1 MQIILLKKIKKTKKK
16 KRNNFFS
23 LNFFKK
29 VFLLRKIISAF
40 KRCENKVLNI
50 RTSFKIKNAIKKPKK
65 IKINKFII
73 KRNGFDRVCDFNIG
87 ILDLYFNVFLKSSA
101 LKYIDYILKKKLNYK
116 DAFKKVT
123 RGIEHEYG
131 YRIEIVSDNYV
142 QTKTKDK
149 GNFASVDFSKK
160 VILMEKSLF
169 AKDYLDALNEIKHE
183 FGYILLKDHY
193 SKDIPLIGSTYATHH
208 LDRINSIFYEDIIY
222 K

>member
-1 MQIILLKKIKKTKKK
+1 M
-16 KRNNFFS
+16 
-23 LNFFKK
+23 
-29 VFLLRKIISAF
+29 FLLRKVISAF
-40 KRCENKVLNI
+40 KNSPRKVLSI
-50 RTSFKIKNAIKKPKK
+50 YTSFKIKKAINNPQK
-65 IKINKFII
+65 IRINKFII
-73 KRNGFDRVCDFNIG
+73 KRNGLNRVRDFNVG

-101 LKYIDYILKKKLNYK
+101 LKYIDYILKEKLNYK
-116 DAFKKVT
+116 NAFKKVT
-123 RGIEHEYG
+123 QGIEYKYG
-131 YRIEIVSDNYV
+131 YRIETVPDNYV

-208 LDRINSIFYEDIIY
+208 LDRINSIFYEDIIS